1 MTAYSWER
9 DEWNRAHD
17 SASDGDWHD
26 PADRDVDPVE
36 VTPEQVAAWRE
47 GYEAWLRDREAS

>member
-1 MTAYSWER
+1 MSVHDIER

-17 SASDGDWHD
+17 SASDGEPHD